1 MSLPPS
7 ADTTTGSAV
16 SACPT
21 KSSQP
26 HEGAAEPRVTG
37 LRGTLEGQGAN
48 FGERPFHALERIRA
62 RGRAGAM
69 SGPGPSHLL
78 SLSPSATR
86 RLGGSSERGPVW
98 WPYSIARA
106 TSWQPWV

>member
-21 KSSQP
+21 RSSRP

-48 FGERPFHALERIRA
+48 FGEPPTSEVRGIALPRTRVNRP
-62 RGRAGAM
+62 
-69 SGPGPSHLL
+69 PGN
-78 SLSPSATR
+78 SLQ
-86 RLGGSSERGPVW
+86 GSVREAP
-98 WPYSIARA
+98 
-106 TSWQPWV
+106 